1 MTAQQ
6 SPYYEPVLVTFG
18 EISVTQTRILV
29 PSGSYPLEGAN
40 WTVVD
45 NTRTRERIP
54 PYAIVLAVVFAFA
67 CLLGLLFLL
76 IRERKTEG
84 WVTITVQNRD
94 VYFVQQIPVYA
105 SQQVFH
111 LRAQIDHV
119 RGLTAAA
126 TRNSGGHQYPAL
138 PPAGQAPPTMMA
150 TPPPAAPAM
159 PAPTPMPGGFA
170 PQTGGIAAGWQPGA
184 GGGRASTPLGSKY
197 QLDEKIG
204 AGGFGDVWRATSLAD
219 RATVAVKMLRA
230 TDDVVERF
238 LRERRAMLAVR
249 GDHVVKLRDLVVE
262 GDTLA
267 LVSDFVSGGDL
278 RRRLG
283 AHGPYG
289 PFEAADLLRQVL
301 DGLASVHDA
310 GIVHRDVKPEN
321 VLIDERGRLLLTDF
335 GIARID
341 GMNTV
346 TASGMIM
353 GTFAYM
359 APELATS
366 GNPSPASDLYAAG
379 IVGYELLT
387 GHAPHTG
394 QNLIAVLKAHAND
407 PVARPPGIP
416 DPVWAVL
423 DALLAKEPD
432 QRPAS
437 AADARDRLHA
447 ALQRPPQI
455 PQTSIAPAP
464 PDNAP
469 RYDLHTPPPD
479 NNTRR

>member
-1 MTAQQ
+1 
-6 SPYYEPVLVTFG
+6 
-18 EISVTQTRILV
+18 
-29 PSGSYPLEGAN
+29 
-40 WTVVD
+40 
-45 NTRTRERIP
+45 
-54 PYAIVLAVVFAFA
+54 
-67 CLLGLLFLL
+67 
-76 IRERKTEG
+76 
-84 WVTITVQNRD
+84 
-94 VYFVQQIPVYA
+94 
-105 SQQVFH
+105 
-111 LRAQIDHV
+111 
-119 RGLTAAA
+119 
-126 TRNSGGHQYPAL
+126 
-138 PPAGQAPPTMMA
+138 MMA
-150 TPPPAAPAM
+150 TPPPSGPPAAPI
-159 PAPTPMPGGFA
+159 PGGFA

-204 AGGFGDVWRATSLAD
+204 SGGFGDVWRATSLAD

-267 LVSDFVSGGDL
+267 LVSDFISGGDL
-278 RRRLG
+278 RRRLA
-283 AHGPYG
+283 AHGAYG
-289 PFEAADLLRQVL
+289 PFEAAELLRQVL

-366 GNPSPASDLYAAG
+366 GLPSPASDVYAAG
-379 IVGYELLT
+379 ILGYELLT
-387 GHAPHTG
+387 GSAPHTG
-394 QNLIAVLKAHAND
+394 PNLVAVLRSHAND
-407 PVARPPGIP
+407 PVTRPPRIP
-416 DPVWAVL
+416 DSIWAVL
-423 DALLAKEPD
+423 DSLLAKEPE

-437 AADARDRLHA
+437 AAEARDQLHA
-447 ALQRPPQI
+447 ALQRPPQA

-464 PDNAP
+464 PENAP
-469 RYDLHTPPPD
+469 RRDLHTPPPEGD
-479 NNTRR
+479 TRR